1 MPIIYC
7 TFAILNNK
15 IKNMEITELQANEW
29 ISSNEMPIIIDFFA
43 DWCSPCKAISP
54 FIEKLTNK
62 YKDKALIGKL
72 NVDDCTEITSTFTI
86 RNIPTLLFIKN
97 GEVVDRHVGG
107 INENELNKK
116 FENFIN
122 T

>member
-1 MPIIYC
+1 
-7 TFAILNNK
+7 
-15 IKNMEITELQANEW
+15 MEITELQANEW
-29 ISSNEMPIIIDFFA
+29 ISSNEMPIVIDFFA

-107 INENELNKK
+107 ISENDLNKK
-116 FENFIN
+116 FEKFIN

>member
-1 MPIIYC
+1 MPIIYW

-62 YKDKALIGKL
+62 YKDKAIIGKL

-107 INENELNKK
+107 ISENDLNKK
-116 FENFIN
+116 FEKFIN

>member
-1 MPIIYC
+1 
-7 TFAILNNK
+7 
-15 IKNMEITELQANEW
+15 MEITELQANEW

-72 NVDDCTEITSTFTI
+72 NVDDCAEITSTYTI

-107 INENELNKK
+107 ISENDLNKK
-116 FENFIN
+116 FEKFIN